1 LSGRV
6 DFHADERTSPQ
17 RTAGKHCRAR
27 NDRERTKPTAARS
40 NQNIPSFQKDTA
52 MTVDTTS
59 IDTLVVG
66 AGQAGVAM
74 SEHLSKLGVPHL
86 VLERA
91 RIAERWRTGRWD
103 SLVANGP
110 AWHDRFPNLEFADF
124 DPDAFASKEQV
135 ADYFVAYA
143 EKFEAPIR
151 TGVEVTK
158 VVRNA
163 GRPGFTIETS
173 EGTIEA
179 NRVVVA
185 TGPFQRAV
193 IPPIAPQDSRLT
205 QIHSAD
211 YRNPAQ
217 LPEGG
222 VLVVGAGS
230 SGVQIADELQ
240 RAGKRVYLSVGAH
253 DRPPRAYRGRD
264 FCWWLGVLGE
274 WDAEVMKPGRE
285 HVTIAVS
292 GSRGGHTVDFRRL
305 ANQGIILVGLT
316 KSFADGVVTFEAD
329 LAENIARGDENYLSL
344 LDAADAYAE
353 RNGLDLPEEPE
364 ARIIPADPECV
375 THPLHDLDLAKAGVT
390 SIVWA
395 TGYAVDFSWLNVNA
409 FDEKGKPKHQRGVSK
424 EPGIYFLGLPWL
436 SRRGS
441 AFIWGVWHDAKHIAD
456 HIVTQRKYL
465 AYYDDAQHPTQS
477 RREAGVESG
486 ANASADSRVHK
497 VSEMGVN

>member
-1 LSGRV
+1 MTDLN
-6 DFHADERTSPQ
+6 
-17 RTAGKHCRAR
+17 RTA
-27 NDRERTKPTAARS
+27 
-40 NQNIPSFQKDTA
+40 FQKDTA
-52 MTVDTTS
+52 MTVARTS

-86 VLERA
+86 VLERD

-110 AWHDRFPNLEFADF
+110 AWHDRFPNFEFDDL

-143 EKFEAPIR
+143 KKFDAPIR
-151 TGVEVTK
+151 TGVEVKK

-163 GRPGFTIETS
+163 GRQGFSIETS
-173 EGTIEA
+173 KGTIEA
-179 NRVVVA
+179 DRVVVA
-185 TGPFQRAV
+185 TGPFQRPV
-193 IPPIAPQDSRLT
+193 IPPIAQRAENLT

-211 YRNPAQ
+211 YRNPGQ
-217 LPEGG
+217 LPEGD

-240 RAGKRVYLSVGAH
+240 RAGKHVFLSVGPH
-253 DRPPRAYRGRD
+253 DRPPRAYRRRD

-274 WDAEVMKPGRE
+274 WDAEVMRPGKE

-292 GSRGGHTVDFRRL
+292 GARGGQTVDFRRL
-305 ANQGIILVGLT
+305 AHQGIALVGLT
-316 KSFADGVVTFEAD
+316 KSFDGSVVTFESD
-329 LAENIARGDENYLSL
+329 LAVNIARGDENYLAL
-344 LDAADAYAE
+344 LNAADAYVA
-353 RNGLDLPEEPE
+353 RNGLDLPEDPE
-364 ARIIPADPECV
+364 ARIIPSDPECV
-375 THPLHDLDLAKAGVT
+375 TRPILDLDLAKAGVT
-390 SIVWA
+390 SIIWA
-395 TGYAVDFSWLNVNA
+395 TGYAVDFSWLKVDA
-409 FDEKGKPKHQRGVSK
+409 FDEKGKPKHQRGVSR
-424 EPGIYFLGLPWL
+424 EPGVYFLGLPWL

-465 AYYDDAQHPTQS
+465 AYRDASQRHADDHREESPDGAHP
-477 RREAGVESG
+477 
-486 ANASADSRVHK
+486 DSRVDT
-497 VSEMGVN
+497 VSEMRVS

>member
-1 LSGRV
+1 
-6 DFHADERTSPQ
+6 
-17 RTAGKHCRAR
+17 
-27 NDRERTKPTAARS
+27 
-40 NQNIPSFQKDTA
+40 
-52 MTVDTTS
+52 MTVETTS

-110 AWHDRFPNLEFADF
+110 AWHDRFPNMEFADV
-124 DPDAFASKEQV
+124 DPDAFAGKEQV

-143 EKFEAPIR
+143 KKFDAPIR
-151 TGVEVTK
+151 TGVEVK
-158 VVRNA
+158 QVVRNA
-163 GRPGFTIETS
+163 GRPGFTVETS
-173 EGTIEA
+173 DGIIQA

-185 TGPFQRAV
+185 TGPFQRPV
-193 IPPIAPQDSRLT
+193 IPPIAPRDAALT

-240 RAGKRVYLSVGAH
+240 RAGRRVYLSVGAH

-305 ANQGIILVGLT
+305 AHQGVTLVGLT
-316 KSFADGVVTFEAD
+316 KSFNDGVVSFEDD
-329 LAENIARGDENYLSL
+329 LAANIRRGDENYLSL

-353 RNGLDLPEEPE
+353 RNGLDLPQEPE

-375 THPLHDLDLAKAGVT
+375 THPLHDLVLAEAGVT

-395 TGYAVDFSWLNVNA
+395 TGYAVDFNWLKVDA
-409 FDEKGKPKHQRGVSK
+409 FDENGKPTHQRGVSK

-456 HIVTQRKYL
+456 HIATQRKYL
-465 AYYDDAQHPTQS
+465 AYYDGPQDQAS
-477 RREAGVESG
+477 IS
-486 ANASADSRVHK
+486 NADSSNDTSAASRVHK
-497 VSEMGVN
+497 VSEIGVS

>member
-1 LSGRV
+1 V
-6 DFHADERTSPQ
+6 TDER
-17 RTAGKHCRAR
+17 
-27 NDRERTKPTAARS
+27 
-40 NQNIPSFQKDTA
+40 
-52 MTVDTTS
+52 TS

-86 VLERA
+86 VLERD

-110 AWHDRFPNLEFADF
+110 AWHDRFPGMEFDDL
-124 DPDAFASKEQV
+124 DPDAFASKDRV
-135 ADYFVAYA
+135 ADYFEAYA
-143 EKFEAPIR
+143 KKFNAPIR

-163 GRPGFTIETS
+163 GRSGFTIETTK
-173 EGTIEA
+173 GVLEA
-179 NRVVVA
+179 NRVVVT
-185 TGPFQRAV
+185 TGPFQRPV
-193 IPPIAPQDSRLT
+193 IPPIAPKDEKLT
-205 QIHSAD
+205 QIHSAE

-240 RAGKRVYLSVGAH
+240 RAGKKVYLSVGPH

-274 WDAEVMKPGRE
+274 WDAEVMRPGKE

-292 GSRGGHTVDFRRL
+292 GARGGHTVDFRRL
-305 ANQGIILVGLT
+305 ANQGMTLVGLT
-316 KSFADGVVTFEAD
+316 KSFNDGVVTFESD
-329 LAENIARGDENYLSL
+329 LADNLARGDENYLSL
-344 LDAADAYAE
+344 LNAADAYIA

-364 ARIIPADPECV
+364 ARNTLPDPECV
-375 THPLHDLDLAKAGVT
+375 THPIPELDLADAGVT

-395 TGYAVDFSWLNVNA
+395 TGYAVDYSWLHVNA
-409 FDEKGKPKHQRGVSK
+409 FDANGKPQHQRGVST
-424 EPGIYFLGLPWL
+424 EPGVYFLGLPWL

-441 AFIWGVWHDAKHIAD
+441 AFIWGVWHDARHIAD

-465 AYYDDAQHPTQS
+465 SYRDAS
-477 RREAGVESG
+477 EREAEDGREICK
-486 ANASADSRVHK
+486 ADFFPSIEVH
-497 VSEMGVN
+497 